1 MEGVGSRLGRASSRY
16 GQTTT
21 VFSGPVRRWK
31 KKWVHV
37 PSSSSATYQNPHS
50 QSNGNNNSS
59 RLLLR
64 RWTPISPA
72 TVAAELLS
80 GSGASMEEPPRRKFR
95 YTPVSVLEEQ
105 KKAAKGKVGD
115 VVKASEGGQSIAT
128 STKMH
133 ENSNIDQVMEEQ
145 AEELDEDHSGLQDS
159 NGSHLDLDLGLK
171 GHSANRDSVTQIED
185 AQMKK
190 ASPGRF
196 WLG

>member
-64 RWTPISPA
+64 RWTPIFPA
-72 TVAAELLS
+72 TPAAEPLS